1 MEETNYARTFP
12 QGEPP
17 VVPDTSQSKGVIE
30 EKGVLQ
36 QTSSRAST
44 DLPPSSKTS
53 CKRWVCWTSPD
64 LITYGPSSSNRFGL
78 PPSPWFYIV
87 DIRMAFRWFGLG
99 FFRQQ
104 RPRFF
109 PDLHTT
115 SSESHLDRD
124 FGPTNETNK
133 CCQSQYCRANIH
145 FRPSRNI
152 GWVSRLT
159 ITCSAILPEITES
172 CALTMF
178 EGLSLAAT

>member
-109 PDLHTT
+109 LALRIT
-115 SSESHLDRD
+115 SSEFQLDRD
-124 FGPTNETNK
+124 FELPETNNP
-133 CCQSQYCRANIH
+133 CQSQYCRANIC
-145 FRPSRNI
+145 FRSSRNI
-152 GWVSRLT
+152 SWVSQV
-159 ITCSAILPEITES
+159 AIL
-172 CALTMF
+172 C
-178 EGLSLAAT
+178 SLARDYWCSFTDSV